1 MNRIEQA
8 LQRALVQHCGYLR
21 AFKDTVYH
29 VPNGGKR
36 RPVEAAILK
45 GMGVRAGVSDLVIP
59 VPILHRPLAGNE
71 SLGLYMELKAAGGRL
86 TAEQRAWLER
96 MRDLGHECHVID
108 SVDAGVDLLTDYHRR
123 VMEARN
129 G

>member
-1 MNRIEQA
+1 MNREEQA
-8 LQRALVQHCGYLR
+8 IQRTLVEACAYLPTLR
-21 AFKDTVYH
+21 DAIYH

-36 RPVEAAILK
+36 SKVEAAILK

-71 SLGLYMELKAAGGRL
+71 TVGLYIELKAKGGRL
-86 TAEQRAWLER
+86 TADQRAWLDQ
-96 MRDLGHECHVID
+96 MRELGHEVHVID
-108 SVDAGVDLLTDYHRR
+108 SVDDGVDLLTDYHRR